1 MRWKPA
7 CLRPAV
13 AAERALSSAA
23 VATESSLHLLFV
35 VFDAG
40 ESNLLKPVVE
50 AIATLKL
57 WSVGVLVLGE
67 PATTIFKDSPCM
79 RSLDSLGVKTK
90 ALNGKDDPS
99 RTQLL
104 SESDLELV
112 RAGLGPVEVVVSGMA
127 YAMQA
132 QVAGAW
138 SASPTPP
145 CAVVGVVDNWA
156 KWSEASF
163 PAEHFVIP
171 AVTNVILAPSPLQ
184 TSAIREA
191 HPEVRV
197 AAVGHPSMMQ
207 WRLAAGNVGLV
218 RRIGRVLY
226 GDRCVNVALSIP
238 LAREA
243 TCVHACVHMGVHASP
258 PSTHRL
264 RLASDGL
271 SHHHECADICA
282 AQAGRAVRGRVRRRP
297 RQGA

>member
-90 ALNGKDDPS
+90 ALNGKEDPS
-99 RTQLL
+99 RTQRL

-112 RAGLGPVEVVVSGMA
+112 CAGLGPVEVVVSGMA

-163 PAEHFVIP
+163 SGRALRDSRRHQRNPR
-171 AVTNVILAPSPLQ
+171 S
-184 TSAIREA
+184 
-191 HPEVRV
+191 V
-197 AAVGHPSMMQ
+197 AAADERHTRGAPGGSGGRRWPPEHDAV
-207 WRLAAGNVGLV
+207 AACCGQ
-218 RRIGRVLY
+218 RR
-226 GDRCVNVALSIP
+226 
-238 LAREA
+238 
-243 TCVHACVHMGVHASP
+243 
-258 PSTHRL
+258 
-264 RLASDGL
+264 
-271 SHHHECADICA
+271 
-282 AQAGRAVRGRVRRRP
+282 AGSAHWARAVR
-297 RQGA
+297 